1 MEKAVATYFILFICL
16 FSYLPKSIETVGF
29 VLFIFYAI
37 YYYIGCICGR
47 TKSLFAINTET
58 RRLSMLFTC
67 FILFASFYLLISFFN
82 LPRLWGIQGLGYKVS
97 YLPRHFFII
106 AELFLPVVLSYG
118 IFMLK
123 PYYKLKMALLI
134 PFGLLLFLINSD
146 LCVKGVLLLIIALV
160 AWRCQSKIIMLCAL
174 FLNLEQSAY
183 ILGFMAMM
191 VLLFFERPII
201 SFLNRNTTLK
211 IVSIMFVAIVGIFLS
226 YGIMMVYIESDPN
239 SLWRLNVWINEIG
252 SLSKTW
258 FTGVG
263 FGSAYVTKDIVNQ
276 VSNSTMY
283 TVNVAGGLESGIY
296 LVANHSSLLNMFYR
310 MGILGGLLFLALN
323 VQIVRVVVKTYRQ
336 ATHLLKSLLWRMF
349 SVFIY
354 ETIIIALNPGLEM
367 MQFALSYILSV
378 SMLLA
383 VIMEVQ
389 YQRLIIK
396 E

>member
-1 MEKAVATYFILFICL
+1 MEKALVIYYILFICI
-16 FSYLPKSIETVGF
+16 FPYLPKSVETVGF
-29 VLFIFYAI
+29 ILFIFYAV
-37 YYYIGCICGR
+37 YYYIGCICSR
-47 TKSLFAINTET
+47 TQSLLAINTET
-58 RRLSMLFTC
+58 RRLSVLFAC
-67 FILFASFYLLISFFN
+67 FVLFASFYFFISFFN
-82 LPRLWGIQGLGYKVS
+82 LPRLWGIQGLGYIMS
-97 YLPRHFFII
+97 YMPRHFFII
-106 AELFLPVVLSYG
+106 AELFLPIVLCYG
-118 IFMLK
+118 IFFLK
-123 PYYKLKMALLI
+123 PYFRLKLSLLI
-134 PFGLLLFLINSD
+134 PLGLLIFFIIPE
-146 LCVKGVLLLIIALV
+146 LCVKGLLLLIIALV
-160 AWRCQSKIIMLCAL
+160 AWKCQSKMIMLLAL

-183 ILGFMAMM
+183 ILGFLAMM
-191 VLLFFERPII
+191 FLLFFENTII

-211 IVSIMFVAIVGIFLS
+211 IVTIMFVAIVGIFLS

-276 VSNSTMY
+276 VSNSNMY
-283 TVNVAGGLESGIY
+283 TTNVEGGLESGIY

-323 VQIVRVVVKTYRQ
+323 VQLIRVVVKTYRQ
-336 ATHLLKSLLWRMF
+336 ATRKMKSLLWRMF
-349 SVFIY
+349 AVFIY

-378 SMLLA
+378 SVLLA
-383 VIMEVQ
+383 VVMEIQ
-389 YQRLIIK
+389 YQRLIVK